1 MDWLKKAPTAVVV
14 TTIIVCG
21 VLALG
26 VLGVFLALTINGSD
40 TAEFRMWINT
50 VGQLLLFP
58 AIGVTAVAATSA
70 ARSAGKA
77 EDQTN
82 GQLGDRDDTIAALGA
97 QLRAQALEIQAL
109 RQQQLPPELQ
119 R

>member
-14 TTIIVCG
+14 TVIIVCG

-26 VLGVFLALTINGSD
+26 ILGVFLVLTINGAD

-58 AIGVTAVAATSA
+58 AVGVTAVAATSA
-70 ARSAGKA
+70 ARSSSRT
-77 EDQTN
+77 EEQTN
-82 GQLGDRDDTIAALGA
+82 GQLTSRDDNITALTA
-97 QLRAQALEIQAL
+97 QLRQME
-109 RQQQLPPELQ
+109 Q
-119 R
+119 RLAAAEQTNRTLLGGQ

>member
-14 TTIIVCG
+14 TVIIVCG

-26 VLGVFLALTINGSD
+26 ILGVFLVLTINGAD

-58 AIGVTAVAATSA
+58 AVGVTAVAATSA
-70 ARSAGKA
+70 ARSSSRT
-77 EDQTN
+77 EEQTN
-82 GQLGDRDDTIAALGA
+82 GQLTSRDDNITALQVENKRQADVIA
-97 QLRAQALEIQAL
+97 QLRAKLL
-109 RQQQLPPELQ
+109 GGP
-119 R
+119 